1 MTHSQAASDVELL
14 QQTQAGD
21 EQAFISLYR
30 RHQAP
35 IYRFA
40 LQMSGSE
47 SVAEDV
53 TQETFLVLVRGNE
66 GFDAA
71 RGSLS
76 AYLYGV
82 ARNHVWRN
90 LERSRLLVPL
100 GDEADDETGLLDPLV
115 APDDPLGD
123 LTRREGI
130 TALRQAILALPLHYR
145 EAVVLCDIEE
155 MSYADASCLLDC
167 AVGTIRSRLH
177 RAHALL
183 AEKLR
188 DAGEKQVAS
197 KPAKVSRCFV

>member
-183 AEKLR
+183 AEKLH